1 MLPDDRDL
9 TKDDV
14 MSITGRDALVRFFA
28 HLGYN
33 TDARQL
39 QTADAL
45 GIAQSGL
52 KSAAKHIERVSAD
65 GDLQVFLFEVT
76 SVTLAHR
83 RAITSLLN
91 NRKGDF
97 LFVLTTPDYERLDF
111 VLVERFRKDAD
122 EEAPLAG
129 AQTVR
134 ARPLAISVERRKPS
148 RQTLRTLRRLTYT
161 CADDL
166 GQLEKLLSAFRIAQ
180 WSEKRFNNVALFS
193 DHYLTQRLP
202 EEREWQDVDALK
214 AAYKSFRQRG
224 DTNKTDQAKSV
235 DLVVHPVLKL
245 LGHKPADAKAADDG
259 PMLRLSEN
267 VVCFAYHWMRSLD
280 TKDENDPSRP
290 DDIPAV
296 RVVTE
301 FERTNAQWAILTNG
315 KQWRLYCARAH
326 GRHANFY
333 EVDFREML
341 ADRPGEQG
349 EQGDG
354 ESFRYFWLM
363 LRAEAFKPGP
373 EQDGKPGPSF
383 LDRLFDGSREYAK
396 ALGERLKERVFET
409 IFPHFAEGF
418 IANMKAAQPG
428 HEFTDEEL
436 NDVFRATLTLL
447 YRLIFLLY
455 AESRDLLPVTE
466 ANYFEVSLRKLA
478 KEIADKAGTNE
489 EQSKQRIKSAYSPS
503 ETNLYDAIA
512 DLFKVIDE
520 GDNKVNV
527 PLYNGGLFITKPA
540 ADDETDEA
548 KVARFL
554 TKYKVPDR
562 HLALGLDRLARD
574 EDDKRHELVPM
585 DYKSLGVRHLGSIY
599 EGLLEFKVR
608 VAAERMAVV
617 KGKKGE
623 LVVTAREAE
632 SEGLKVLT
640 RVQMHGAED
649 GYLKKGTVYLEN
661 DKHERKATGSY
672 YTPDYIVKYIVEHTV
687 GPVLEEKLN
696 GLRDDFR
703 KAEAAYH
710 AAKKKDAA
718 LKKQGLSDDPE
729 KVANEYKSL
738 VDRLF
743 TLRVL
748 DPAMGSGHFLVEAV
762 DFITDRVLAFLN
774 GFAWNPVQHFIQRT
788 RRDILNAL
796 QKAEVTVDPAKLTD
810 INLLKRHVLKRCIFG
825 VDLNPMAVELAKVS
839 LWLDCFTLGAPLS
852 FLDHHLKC
860 GNSLIGVTVEEVE
873 KTLRKTAGMFTSR
886 FAGLMLATDIARQIA
901 AMPDT
906 TAEQAA
912 KSRSEFRRAAD
923 ALAPFKKLLD
933 IYTSQWFGNGEV
945 DRDGAPPRPQKLP
958 KNLPK
963 NRPLPPPPK
972 VAATEWL
979 NSDAAEE
986 LLRANQDGFIEEKAK
1001 NFGAKNQKSM
1011 LDNTRQRSMA
1021 ESSRRKPAITDKV
1034 DSKAA
1039 PWFNNVP
1046 KVSSNAAREH
1056 RFFHWELE
1064 FSEVFYAPTTP
1075 GGQSIKRI
1083 EGAGFD
1089 AVIGNPPYVRQELIK
1104 PLKPFLTD
1112 QYTCHSSAADLFV
1125 YFYEQSVKLA
1135 GHGHFAAYIASSTWT
1150 KTAAGEPLRRFL
1162 KANAGMESFVDF
1174 GDLPVFNEATTYPCI
1189 LVLRKG
1195 APTKTHA
1202 VRSTVVPDLEQP
1214 DLDALMKKPVS
1225 VRQAELEDSGWRFE
1239 DKAVLR
1245 LRAKLDRAGTPLR
1258 EHLIGG
1264 VIYRGVTTGL
1274 NEAFIV
1280 DRSTRNAL
1288 VRADKRSAELLKPF
1302 LEGKDL
1308 KPWRAEPRDIWLI
1321 FTRRGTDI
1329 EKYPAILK
1337 HLEQYREQL
1346 EPRPSDWNV
1355 KEQGPWKGRKP
1366 GTYEWYEIQDNVA
1379 YFAAFEGPKII
1390 STKMS
1395 LQPTFTF
1402 DDSGYY
1408 TSNTSYV
1415 LPVQPK
1421 RRELTA
1427 LLNSC
1432 VFYFFA
1438 RDAFVVKQNG
1448 WYEVQPDKLGQ
1459 FPVPPAE
1466 RLGANAIHL
1475 SEIAKRL
1482 SDVGVELAEQTR
1494 LQAEL
1499 EARVAHLYDLTED
1512 EFNIVL
1518 DAMPHLPESTR
1529 TAAQASFKNLP

>member
-1 MLPDDRDL
+1 MLQDDRDL

-122 EEAPLAG
+122 EEAPVAG

-224 DTNKTDQAKSV
+224 DTNKTDQAKTV
-235 DLVVHPVLKL
+235 ELVVHPVLKL

-267 VVCFAYHWMRSLD
+267 VVSFAYHWMRSLD

-428 HEFTDEEL
+428 HEFTEEEL

-540 ADDETDEA
+540 GDDETDEA

-632 SEGLKVLT
+632 VEELKVLT

-710 AAKKKDAA
+710 AAKKKDVA
-718 LKKQGLSDDPE
+718 LKKQGISKGDDPE

-860 GNSLIGVTVEEVE
+860 GNSLIGVTVDAVA
-873 KTLRKTAGMFTSR
+873 KTVKESAPMWGTTLLEQLRQARDHLIRVGML
-886 FAGLMLATDIARQIA
+886 G
-901 AMPDT
+901 DT
-906 TAEQAA
+906 TAEQATE
-912 KSRSEFRRAAD
+912 SRNEFSKANSKLGLVRRA
-923 ALAPFKKLLD
+923 FD
-933 IYTSQWFGNGEV
+933 IYTSQWFGNGFV
-945 DRDGAPPRPQKLP
+945 GAK
-958 KNLPK
+958 
-963 NRPLPPPPK
+963 
-972 VAATEWL
+972 
-979 NSDAAEE
+979 
-986 LLRANQDGFIEEKAK
+986 GKAK
-1001 NFGAKNQKSM
+1001 RKK
-1011 LDNTRQRSMA
+1011 
-1021 ESSRRKPAITDKV
+1021 ESVIAAIEYLSHALPELMKGKTYRDP
-1034 DSKAA
+1034 DADD
-1039 PWFNNVP
+1039 WFNAVP
-1046 KVSSNAAREH
+1046 EVAFRAASEI

-1064 FSEVFYAPTTP
+1064 FPEVFYAAASSS
-1075 GGQSIKRI
+1075 GQVIRRVD
-1083 EGAGFD
+1083 GAGFD
-1089 AVIGNPPYVRQELIK
+1089 AVVGNPPYVRQELIK
-1104 PLKPFLTD
+1104 PLKPFLSERF
-1112 QYTCHSSAADLFV
+1112 TCHGTAADLFI
-1125 YFYEQSVKLA
+1125 YFYEQSVTLA
-1135 GHGHFAAYIASSTWT
+1135 GEGRYAAYIASSTWT
-1150 KTAAGEPLRRFL
+1150 KTAAGEPLREFL
-1162 KANAGMESFVDF
+1162 KVNTSVESFVDF
-1174 GDLPVFNEATTYPCI
+1174 GDLPVFDEATTYLCI
-1189 LVLRKG
+1189 MVLRKG
-1195 APTKTHA
+1195 SPPHEHKTN
-1202 VRSTVVPDLEQP
+1202 SIVVPDVLSP
-1214 DLDALMKKPVS
+1214 DLDALLRFPVI
-1225 VRQAELEDSGWRFE
+1225 VPQAELDPAGWRFE
-1239 DKAVLR
+1239 DNTLASLR
-1245 LRAKLDRAGTPLR
+1245 DKLAKIGNPLEAIGGAPLYGIKTGLGEAFVLDRAER
-1258 EHLIGG
+1258 
-1264 VIYRGVTTGL
+1264 
-1274 NEAFIV
+1274 
-1280 DRSTRNAL
+1280 DAL
-1288 VRADKRSAELLKPF
+1288 VKADKRSADLLKPF

-1308 KPWRAEPRDIWLI
+1308 KAWRAEPRDLWLI
-1321 FTRRGTDI
+1321 FTRRGIDM
-1329 EKYPAILK
+1329 KPYPAILR
-1337 HLEQYREQL
+1337 HLEQFRERL
-1346 EPRPSDWNV
+1346 EPKPANWDE
-1355 KEQGPWKGRKP
+1355 KTKGTWKGRKP
-1366 GTYEWYEIQDNVA
+1366 GSYKWYEVQDNVA
-1379 YFAAFEGPKII
+1379 YYEEFEKPKII
-1390 STKMS
+1390 LTRFINR
-1395 LQPTFTF
+1395 PTFAL
-1402 DDSGYY
+1402 DDRTGYY
-1408 TSNTSYV
+1408 VNDALSIIPSGTTFM
-1415 LPVQPK
+1415 L
-1421 RRELTA
+1421 A
-1427 LLNSC
+1427 LLMSGVSWFQIC
-1432 VFYFFA
+1432 QHGRA
-1438 RDAFVVKQNG
+1438 MQNG
-1448 WYEVQPDKLGQ
+1448 YIQAHIQTFGALCLPTNA
-1459 FPVPPAE
+1459 PPSEQNHLSSIAE
-1466 RLGANAIHL
+1466 RLSRSNL
-1475 SEIAKRL
+1475 S
-1482 SDVGVELAEQTR
+1482 SAEQSR
-1494 LQAEL
+1494 LEAEL
-1499 EARVAHLYDLTED
+1499 EARVAHLCGLNAQ
-1512 EFNIVL
+1512 EFAIILNS
-1518 DAMPHLPESTR
+1518 MPYLSDSTR
-1529 TAAQASFKNLP
+1529 TAAAALFKTMK

>member
-1 MLPDDRDL
+1 MLQDDRDL

-14 MSITGRDALVRFFA
+14 MSITCRDALVRFFA

-76 SVTLAHR
+76 SVTLAYR

-111 VLVERFRKDAD
+111 VLVERFRKDAE
-122 EEAPLAG
+122 EEAPIAG

-245 LGHKPADAKAADDG
+245 LGHTPADAKAADDG

-301 FERTNAQWAILTNG
+301 FEKTSAQWAILTNG

-466 ANYFEVSLRKLA
+466 ANYFEASVRKLA

-489 EQSKQRIKSAYSPS
+489 EQSKQRIKTAFSPS
-503 ETNLYDAIA
+503 ETGLYDRIT

-540 ADDETDEA
+540 DDDETDEA

-554 TKYKVPDR
+554 AKYKVPDR

-623 LVVTAREAE
+623 LVVPAREAE
-632 SEGLKVLT
+632 SESLKILT

-873 KTLRKTAGMFTSR
+873 KTLLKSAGMFTSR
-886 FAGLMLATDIARQIA
+886 WAGLMLATDIARQIA

-912 KSRSEFRRAAD
+912 KSRSEFRRAGN
-923 ALAPFKKLLD
+923 ALAPFRKLLD

-945 DRDGAPPRPQKLP
+945 DRDGTPPRPQKLP

-963 NRPLPPPPK
+963 NRPLPAPPK
-972 VAATEWL
+972 VAAVEWL

-986 LLRANQDGFIEEKAK
+986 LLKANQDGFIEEKAK
-1001 NFGAKNQKSM
+1001 DLGAKSQKSM

-1034 DSKAA
+1034 DAKAA

-1046 KVSSNAAREH
+1046 KVSANAAREH

-1064 FSEVFYAPTTP
+1064 FSEVFYAPKTP
-1075 GGQSIKRI
+1075 GGQNIGRL
-1083 EGAGFD
+1083 EGGGFD
-1089 AVIGNPPYVRQELIK
+1089 AVIGNPPYVRMEDIK
-1104 PLKPFLTD
+1104 PLKPFLKPRFE
-1112 QYTCHSSAADLFV
+1112 CHSERADLFI
-1125 YFYEQSVKLA
+1125 YFYEQGFKLA
-1135 GHGHFAAYIASSTWT
+1135 AQTRYAAYIASSTWT
-1150 KTAAGEPLRRFL
+1150 KTAAGEALRTFL
-1162 KANAGMESFVDF
+1162 ANHATVLSFVDF
-1174 GDLPVFNEATTYPCI
+1174 GDLPVFDEATTYPCI
-1189 LVLRKG
+1189 MVLQRR
-1195 APTKTHA
+1195 APDPQHQTQSA
-1202 VRSTVVPDLEQP
+1202 VVPDLEVQP
-1214 DLDALMKKPVS
+1214 DLVNLVKVG
-1225 VRQAELEDSGWRFE
+1225 VRVPQASLELASWRFE
-1239 DKAVLR
+1239 DRTLAR
-1245 LRAKLDRAGTPLR
+1245 LRNKIAGIGLPLK
-1258 EHLIGG
+1258 ELSGSPLYGIK
-1264 VIYRGVTTGL
+1264 TGL
-1274 NEAFIV
+1274 GEAFVV
-1280 DRSTRNAL
+1280 DRPTRDAL
-1288 VRADKRSAELLKPF
+1288 IKSDKRSAEVLKPF

-1308 KPWRAEPRDIWLI
+1308 RPWRADSRDLWLI
-1321 FTRRGTDI
+1321 YCHHGVDI
-1329 EKYPAILK
+1329 KRFPAIAAHLK
-1337 HLEQYREQL
+1337 PFKTRLEARATSSSHQ
-1346 EPRPSDWNV
+1346 
-1355 KEQGPWKGRKP
+1355 
-1366 GTYEWYEIQDNVA
+1366 WYELQQPQFSCKAA
-1379 YFAAFEGPKII
+1379 YEGHKII
-1390 STKMS
+1390 SARFINR
-1395 LQPTFTF
+1395 PTFCLDRQGFFINDALNAISQGTP
-1402 DDSGYY
+1402 Y
-1408 TSNTSYV
+1408 
-1415 LPVQPK
+1415 L
-1421 RRELTA
+1421 LA
-1427 LLNSC
+1427 LLMSGVSWFQIC
-1432 VFYFFA
+1432 QYG
-1438 RDAFVVKQNG
+1438 RSMQNG
-1448 WYEVQPDKLGQ
+1448 YIQAHIQTYESIRIPAITAGSDSHTRLADI
-1459 FPVPPAE
+1459 AE
-1466 RLGANAIHL
+1466 RM
-1475 SEIAKRL
+1475 IAG
-1482 SDVGVELAEQTR
+1482 DVGASEQEK
-1494 LQAEL
+1494 LSVEL
-1499 EARVAHLYDLTED
+1499 EARVARLYGLTEA
-1512 EFNIVL
+1512 EFGIILN
-1518 DAMPHLPESTR
+1518 AMPYMADKSR
-1529 TAAQASFKNLP
+1529 IAASLLFTELR

>member
-9 TKDDV
+9 NKDNV
-14 MSITGRDALVRFFA
+14 MSITGRDALVQFFA

-39 QTADAL
+39 QTVDAL

-65 GDLQVFLFEVT
+65 GELQVFLFEVT

-97 LFVLTTPDYERLDF
+97 LFVLTTTDYERLDF

-122 EEAPLAG
+122 EEAPVAG

-134 ARPLAISVERRKPS
+134 ARPLAISVERRKPAS
-148 RQTLRTLRRLTYT
+148 QSVRALRRLTYT

-224 DTNKTDQAKSV
+224 DTNKTDQAKTV
-235 DLVVHPVLKL
+235 ELVVHPVLKL
-245 LGHKPADAKAADDG
+245 LGHKPADAKAADNG

-301 FERTNAQWAILTNG
+301 FEKTSAQWAILTNG
-315 KQWRLYCARAH
+315 KQWRIYCARAH

-489 EQSKQRIKSAYSPS
+489 EQSKQRIKTAFSPS
-503 ETNLYDAIA
+503 ETNLYDAIT

-554 TKYKVPDR
+554 AKYKVPDR

-623 LVVTAREAE
+623 LVVPAREAE

-640 RVQMHGAED
+640 RVQVHGAED
-649 GYLKKGTVYLEN
+649 GYLKKSTVYLEN

-718 LKKQGLSDDPE
+718 LKKQGLTDDPE

-762 DFITDRVLAFLN
+762 DFITDRMLAFLN

-873 KTLRKTAGMFTSR
+873 KTLKKTAGMFTSR

-986 LLRANQDGFIEEKAK
+986 LLKANQDGFIEEKAK
-1001 NFGAKNQKSM
+1001 DLGAKSQKSM

-1034 DSKAA
+1034 DAKAA

-1046 KVSSNAAREH
+1046 KVSANAAREH

-1064 FSEVFYAPTTP
+1064 FSEVFYAPRTP
-1075 GGQSIKRI
+1075 GGQNISRVA
-1083 EGAGFD
+1083 GAGFD
-1089 AVIGNPPYVRQELIK
+1089 AIVGNPPYINVKRGMHDDAKQFMEDRYKLAQGQWDQGVLFFERGLGLDSATSLLDQRGGTGLIC
-1104 PLKPFLTD
+1104 PKPFLLSESYEPLRTALLGRNSVLAGPCGECFD
-1112 QYTCHSSAADLFV
+1112 DAGVEGAICIADATQGEVVRFVDGRTGDAFRPLSNASYSAVRTAPFTIFSYMMPSALRDGLYGDSSEHLVALSKIVEWNRGAELGKRDTAVHERQAKGMLPLLTGDDVTAFSAVPRLWIAFDEGDEKTFKPLNLYTQRPKLLVRRVAGTLVAALDTTGSVTLNTLYVGVVRAQDANVHALCALLNAGPTKALFAAIFNHDDTLFPYVRVSQLDRLPIPLAATNNSDLAEVARSLSSDSL
-1125 YFYEQSVKLA
+1125 EQSVR
-1135 GHGHFAAYIASSTWT
+1135 TQ
-1150 KTAAGEPLRRFL
+1150 LRRKL
-1162 KANAGMESFVDF
+1162 D
-1174 GDLPVFNEATTYPCI
+1174 DI
-1189 LVLRKG
+1189 VL
-1195 APTKTHA
+1195 
-1202 VRSTVVPDLEQP
+1202 E
-1214 DLDALMKKPVS
+1214 MY
-1225 VRQAELEDSGWRFE
+1225 
-1239 DKAVLR
+1239 R
-1245 LRAKLDRAGTPLR
+1245 LR
-1258 EHLIGG
+1258 
-1264 VIYRGVTTGL
+1264 
-1274 NEAFIV
+1274 
-1280 DRSTRNAL
+1280 RS
-1288 VRADKRSAELLKPF
+1288 DIPSEL
-1302 LEGKDL
+1302 
-1308 KPWRAEPRDIWLI
+1308 
-1321 FTRRGTDI
+1321 FT
-1329 EKYPAILK
+1329 E
-1337 HLEQYREQL
+1337 
-1346 EPRPSDWNV
+1346 
-1355 KEQGPWKGRKP
+1355 
-1366 GTYEWYEIQDNVA
+1366 
-1379 YFAAFEGPKII
+1379 
-1390 STKMS
+1390 
-1395 LQPTFTF
+1395 
-1402 DDSGYY
+1402 
-1408 TSNTSYV
+1408 
-1415 LPVQPK
+1415 
-1421 RRELTA
+1421 
-1427 LLNSC
+1427 
-1432 VFYFFA
+1432 
-1438 RDAFVVKQNG
+1438 
-1448 WYEVQPDKLGQ
+1448 
-1459 FPVPPAE
+1459 
-1466 RLGANAIHL
+1466 
-1475 SEIAKRL
+1475 
-1482 SDVGVELAEQTR
+1482 
-1494 LQAEL
+1494 
-1499 EARVAHLYDLTED
+1499 
-1512 EFNIVL
+1512 
-1518 DAMPHLPESTR
+1518 
-1529 TAAQASFKNLP
+1529 

>member
-122 EEAPLAG
+122 EEAPIAG

-224 DTNKTDQAKSV
+224 DTNKTDQAKAV

-301 FERTNAQWAILTNG
+301 FEKTSAQWAILTNG
-315 KQWRLYCARAH
+315 KQWRIYCARAH

-418 IANMKAAQPG
+418 IANMKAANPR

-540 ADDETDEA
+540 ADDESDEA

-554 TKYKVPDR
+554 AKYKIPDR

-623 LVVTAREAE
+623 LVVPAREAE
-632 SEGLKVLT
+632 SDGLKILT

-649 GYLKKGTVYLEN
+649 GYLKKGSVYLEN

-860 GNSLIGVTVEEVE
+860 GNSLIGVTVDAVA
-873 KTLRKTAGMFTSR
+873 KTVKESAPMWGNTLLEQLRQARDHLIRVGMLGDSTA
-886 FAGLMLATDIARQIA
+886 Q
-901 AMPDT
+901 
-906 TAEQAA
+906 QAA
-912 KSRSEFRRAAD
+912 ESRNEFSKANSKLGLVRRA
-923 ALAPFKKLLD
+923 FD
-933 IYTSQWFGNGEV
+933 IYTSQWFGNGFV
-945 DRDGAPPRPQKLP
+945 GAK
-958 KNLPK
+958 
-963 NRPLPPPPK
+963 
-972 VAATEWL
+972 
-979 NSDAAEE
+979 
-986 LLRANQDGFIEEKAK
+986 GKAK
-1001 NFGAKNQKSM
+1001 RKK
-1011 LDNTRQRSMA
+1011 
-1021 ESSRRKPAITDKV
+1021 ESVIAAIEYLSHALPELMKGRTYHDP
-1034 DSKAA
+1034 DADD
-1039 PWFNNVP
+1039 WFNAVP
-1046 KVSSNAAREH
+1046 EVARYAASEI

-1064 FSEVFYAPTTP
+1064 FPEVFYAAATSS
-1075 GGQSIKRI
+1075 GQVIQRV

-1104 PLKPFLTD
+1104 PLKPFLSE
-1112 QYTCHSSAADLFV
+1112 QFTCHSSAADLFV
-1125 YFYEQSVKLA
+1125 YFYEQSVRLA
-1135 GHGHFAAYIASSTWT
+1135 GQGRSAAYVASSTWT
-1150 KTAAGEPLRRFL
+1150 KTASGEPLRKFL
-1162 KANAGMESFVDF
+1162 NTNTNVVSFVDF
-1174 GDLPVFNEATTYPCI
+1174 GDLPVFDGATTYPCI
-1189 LVLRKG
+1189 MVLRKDPPG
-1195 APTKTHA
+1195 ANHE
-1202 VRSTVVPDLEQP
+1202 VRSFVVLDFEEPVIDRLLPSPVTVPQADLEP
-1214 DLDALMKKPVS
+1214 G
-1225 VRQAELEDSGWRFE
+1225 GWRFE
-1239 DKAVLR
+1239 NRAL
-1245 LRAKLDRAGTPLR
+1245 AKLREKITTAGVPLK
-1258 EHLIGG
+1258 EYCGSPLYGIK
-1264 VIYRGVTTGL
+1264 TGL
-1274 NEAFIV
+1274 NEAFVV
-1280 DRSTRNAL
+1280 DQATRDAL
-1288 VRADKRSAELLKPF
+1288 VKTDKRSAEVLKPF

-1308 KPWRAEPRDIWLI
+1308 KPWRAEPRDLWLI
-1321 FTRRGTDI
+1321 FTRRGIDI
-1329 EKYPAILK
+1329 KKYPAILE
-1337 HLEQYREQL
+1337 HLEGYRELL
-1346 EPRPSDWNV
+1346 EVRPADWNE
-1355 KEQGPWKGRKP
+1355 KEQGKWKGRKP
-1366 GTYEWYEIQDNVA
+1366 GSYKWYEIQDNVA
-1379 YFAAFEGPKII
+1379 YYADFEKPKII
-1390 STKMS
+1390 YPHFNRVPNFAIDAEGTYYSNDKSYIIPHADFS
-1395 LQPTFTF
+1395 LL
-1402 DDSGYY
+1402 S
-1408 TSNTSYV
+1408 V
-1415 LPVQPK
+1415 
-1421 RRELTA
+1421 
-1427 LLNSC
+1427 LNSSTLWFWFKGVC
-1432 VFYFFA
+1432 ALKAGDFYEFRIIYIENA
-1438 RDAFVVKQNG
+1438 
-1448 WYEVQPDKLGQ
+1448 
-1459 FPVPPAE
+1459 PVATAPSAVHV
-1466 RLGANAIHL
+1466 RLT
-1475 SEIAKRL
+1475 EIAKRL
-1482 SDVGVELAEQTR
+1482 SKEGVGEAEQAK

-1499 EARVAHLYDLTED
+1499 EARVACLYGLTTE
-1512 EFNIVL
+1512 EFTLVL
-1518 DAMPHLPESTR
+1518 NAMPHLPQATR
-1529 TAAQASFKNLP
+1529 TAAQALFTDLQ